1 MTPEQIANLPDVLLS
16 ASHPYAQVTLAQM
29 SGLLTEA
36 AQRIC
41 DLEEQL
47 LKAQGDANFYKARVD
62 KLRSAIVGHRGQ
74 RDWYGGKIQADLTLW
89 QMVND
94 VPWGERIKGDG

>member
-1 MTPEQIANLPDVLLS
+1 MTPEQIATLPDDLLS
-16 ASHPYAQVTLAQM
+16 ARHAMDIGAYWNTGLVDLAA
-29 SGLLTEA
+29 E
-36 AQRIC
+36 RIC
-41 DLEEQL
+41 ALEEQL

-74 RDWYGGKIQADLTLW
+74 RDWHGGKIQADLTLW

-94 VPWGERIKGDG
+94 VPWGEPIKGDG